1 MNDEWIYMYIRKW
14 TDGWSEHGESRRKET
29 SQEDTMRGHNR
40 EERRMCG
47 GHRNRMSPL
56 GIVMG

>member
-1 MNDEWIYMYIRKW
+1 MYIRKW
-14 TDGWSEHGESRRKET
+14 TDGWSEHGESRRKEM

-40 EERRMCG
+40 EERGMCV